1 LQFDLLYYY
10 QPTDL
15 FQRLCLCASQV
26 IGWQD
31 RLWNDL

>member
-1 LQFDLLYYY
+1 LLLFDFVYYNN
-10 QPTDL
+10 
-15 FQRLCLCASQV
+15 SQV